1 MEREMAKKTK
11 SKMEEIE
18 AKERMVDINKLIK
31 INTQPD
37 KIVERNR
44 NNAVGSSQ

>member
-11 SKMEEIE
+11 NKMEEIE
-18 AKERMVDINKLIK
+18 AENRMVDIKKLVK

-37 KIVERNR
+37 KVAERNR

>member
-1 MEREMAKKTK
+1 MAKKTK

-18 AKERMVDINKLIK
+18 AKERMVDIKKLIK
-31 INTQPD
+31 INTQAD
-37 KIVERNR
+37 KVVERNR